1 MPVHIQQGRPER
13 DDATGAGLGPLDA
26 LLSLDHPR
34 KTAAAA
40 WATDALGTPSL
51 VFDRSRWEA
60 AAAYGVQGLTAPVEL
75 GGAGR
80 SIVDALLTF
89 EGLGYGARDHGMVF
103 ALSSQVFAMQG
114 ALLRAGSP
122 AQLARWIP
130 ALCEGTAIGAFAMSE
145 PTAGSDTAA
154 ITTTATP
161 VDGGYR
167 INGTKT
173 WVTLGPECD
182 VVIVFATTD
191 RSLGR
196 WGLTAFL
203 VDVDRP
209 GVRRGEPIPKMGL
222 ESCPFGTLTF
232 EDCVVGADDV
242 LGRPGSGGA
251 IFGAAV
257 SAERA
262 FLSAAQL
269 GATERSI
276 DRSVERARTRV
287 QFGKPIGAFQAVSH
301 RIAEMKVR
309 HEAARLLVYKAA
321 ILADLGRDVTLAASL
336 AKLQSSETAVHSALD
351 AIQIFGAEGYTVA
364 AGAEADLR
372 HAVGGLS
379 YSGTSDIQRNIVA
392 SLLGVDR
399 PPRREVRD
407 PRANPPTPPAH
418 GRPDPLP
425 THIVLE

>member
-1 MPVHIQQGRPER
+1 MPLQSDHDRPE
-13 DDATGAGLGPLDA
+13 DDGAARAGLGPLDA
-26 LLSLDHPR
+26 LLGLDHPR
-34 KTAAAA
+34 KTAAAT
-40 WATDALGTPSL
+40 WAADVLGTPSP
-51 VFDRSRWEA
+51 VFDRGRWEA
-60 AAAYGVQGLTAPVEL
+60 AAAYGVQGLTVPVEL
-75 GGAGR
+75 GGTGH
-80 SIVDALLTF
+80 STVDALLTF
-89 EGLGYGARDHGMVF
+89 EGLGYGAHDPGLVF

-122 AQLARWIP
+122 AQLTRWVP
-130 ALCEGTAIGAFAMSE
+130 ALCQGTAIGAFAMSE
-145 PTAGSDTAA
+145 PDAGSDTAA

-173 WVTLGPECD
+173 WVTLGPVCD

-196 WGLTAFL
+196 WGITAFV

-232 EDCVVGADDV
+232 EDCFVGADDV
-242 LGRPGSGGA
+242 LGQPGSGGA
-251 IFGAAV
+251 IFSVAV

-262 FLSAAQL
+262 FLFGAQL
-269 GATERSI
+269 GATERTI
-276 DRSVERARTRV
+276 ERSVERARTRV

-301 RIAEMKVR
+301 RIAEMKLR
-309 HEAARLLVYKAA
+309 HETSRLLVYKTA

-336 AKLQSSETAVHSALD
+336 AKLQTSETAVQTALD
-351 AIQIFGAEGYTVA
+351 AMQVFGAEGYTVA

-399 PPRREVRD
+399 PPRRAAPAPLVD
-407 PRANPPTPPAH
+407 PPTPLTDPLTPPAH
-418 GRPDPLP
+418 A
-425 THIVLE
+425 

>member
-1 MPVHIQQGRPER
+1 MPVPRHHAPPE
-13 DDATGAGLGPLDA
+13 DDGATGADLGRLDA
-26 LLSLDHPR
+26 LLRLDHPR

-40 WATDALGTPSL
+40 WASDALGTPSP
-51 VFDRSRWEA
+51 VFDRGRWA
-60 AAAYGVQGLTAPVEL
+60 AAAAFGVQALTAPVEL
-75 GGAGR
+75 GGAGH
-80 SIVDALLTF
+80 SMVDALLTF
-89 EGLGYGARDHGMVF
+89 EGLGYGARDHGLVF
-103 ALSSQVFAMQG
+103 ALSAQVFAMQS
-114 ALLRAGSP
+114 ALLSAGSP
-122 AQLARWIP
+122 AQLTRWIP
-130 ALCEGTAIGAFAMSE
+130 AMCQGTAIGAFAMSE
-145 PTAGSDTAA
+145 PEAGSDTAA

-167 INGTKT
+167 INGTKA

-203 VDVDRP
+203 VDAGRP

-222 ESCPFGTLTF
+222 ESCPFSTLTF
-232 EDCVVGADDV
+232 EDCFVGADDV

-251 IFGAAV
+251 IFSGAV
-257 SAERA
+257 NAERA
-262 FLSAAQL
+262 FLYAAQL
-269 GATERSI
+269 GATERTI
-276 DRSVERARTRV
+276 DRSVERARTRM

-309 HEAARLLVYKAA
+309 HEASRLLVYKAA

-336 AKLQSSETAVHSALD
+336 AKLQTSETAVHTAVD
-351 AIQIFGAEGYTVA
+351 AMQIFGAEGYTVA

-399 PPRREVRD
+399 PPRRAAPAPPAD
-407 PRANPPTPPAH
+407 TPTPPPAH
-418 GRPDPLP
+418 P
-425 THIVLE
+425 

>member
-1 MPVHIQQGRPER
+1 MPVRSHDTRPEG
-13 DDATGAGLGPLDA
+13 DGAAGAGPGPIDA

-40 WATDALGTPSL
+40 WATEVLGTPS
-51 VFDRSRWEA
+51 VAFDRGRWEA
-60 AAAYGVQGLTAPVEL
+60 AAAFGVQALTAPVEL
-75 GGAGR
+75 GGAGH
-80 SIVDALLTF
+80 STVDALLTF
-89 EGLGYGARDHGMVF
+89 EGLGYGARDHGTVF
-103 ALSSQVFAMQG
+103 ALSAQVFAMQS
-114 ALLRAGSP
+114 ALLSAGSA
-122 AQLARWIP
+122 AQLTRWIP
-130 ALCEGTAIGAFAMSE
+130 AMCQGTAIGAFAMSE
-145 PTAGSDTAA
+145 PEAGSDTAA
-154 ITTTATP
+154 IACTATP
-161 VDGGYR
+161 VDGGYLL
-167 INGTKT
+167 NGTKA

-203 VDVDRP
+203 VDADRP
-209 GVRRGEPIPKMGL
+209 GIRRGHPIPKMGL

-232 EDCVVGADDV
+232 EDCFVGADAV
-242 LGRPGSGGA
+242 LGQPGSGGA
-251 IFGAAV
+251 IFGGAV

-262 FLSAAQL
+262 FLYAAQL
-269 GATERSI
+269 GATERTI
-276 DRSVERARTRV
+276 ERSVERARTRV

-336 AKLQSSETAVHSALD
+336 AKLQTSETAVHTAID
-351 AIQIFGAEGYTVA
+351 AMQVFGAEGYTVA

-399 PPRREVRD
+399 PPRRAA
-407 PRANPPTPPAH
+407 RAAREHPPTPPA
-418 GRPDPLP
+418 GA
-425 THIVLE
+425 